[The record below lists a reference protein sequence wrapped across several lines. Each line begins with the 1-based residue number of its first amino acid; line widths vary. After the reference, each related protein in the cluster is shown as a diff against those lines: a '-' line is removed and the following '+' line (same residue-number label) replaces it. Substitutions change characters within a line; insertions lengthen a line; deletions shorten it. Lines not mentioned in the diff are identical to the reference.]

1 MKNKIMKL
9 SYSAIMQLSVIFIVL
24 NACQSGGNKKV
35 ANLAPNAH
43 QVEAVE
49 VIQAGGYTYVR
60 AVEDKKDY
68 WLAINSMDVKEG
80 STYFWSKGM
89 EMNNF
94 TSKELKRTFPSI
106 LFIEDFTDKPIL
118 AGAGVP
124 GTNLQASSMA
134 GKPHPPQKPGI
145 TVTKAEGG
153 LTIAELYAQKSAYE
167 GKSVKVK
174 GEVVHFASQIM
185 NKNWVHLQDGTKDGD
200 NWDLTITTKDSV
212 TTGDVVTF
220 EGVISLNKDFGHG
233 YVYDLI
239 MEDAKILKKL

>member
-1 MKNKIMKL
+1 MKFNL
-9 SYSAIMQLSVIFIVL
+9 NRIMQVAMVLIVL
-24 NACQSGGNKKV
+24 SGCQGGKKKV

-60 AVEDKKDY
+60 AVEDKKYY
-68 WLAINSMDVKEG
+68 WLAINSMEVKEG
-80 STYFWSKGM
+80 GTYFWSKGM

-118 AGAGVP
+118 ANSPAPGAG
-124 GTNLQASSMA
+124 LQGASMA
-134 GKPHPPQKPGI
+134 GKPHPPMKPGI
-145 TVTKAEGG
+145 SVPKADGG
-153 LTIAELYAQKSAYE
+153 LTISELYAQKSAYN
-167 GKSVKVK
+167 GKVVKVS
-174 GEVVHFASQIM
+174 GEVIHFASQIM
-185 NKNWVHLQDGTKDGD
+185 SKNWVHLQDGTKDGD
-200 NWDLTITTKDSV
+200 NWDLTLTTKDSV
-212 TTGDVVTF
+212 TMGEVVTF
-220 EGVISLNKDFGHG
+220 EGVVSLNKDFGHG